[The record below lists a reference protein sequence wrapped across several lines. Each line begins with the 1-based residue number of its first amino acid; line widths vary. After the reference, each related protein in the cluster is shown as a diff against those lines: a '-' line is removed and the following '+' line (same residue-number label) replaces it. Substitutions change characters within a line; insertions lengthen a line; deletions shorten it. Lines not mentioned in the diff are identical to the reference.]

1 MAMPNDFA
9 AMMIRAA
16 LLGNKSVKPM
26 EAMKWIMTNKNY
38 ASAAKAFATAAK
50 NIGTL

>member
-1 MAMPNDFA
+1 
-9 AMMIRAA
+9 
-16 LLGNKSVKPM
+16 M

-38 ASAAKAFATAAK
+38 ATAAKAFAAASK